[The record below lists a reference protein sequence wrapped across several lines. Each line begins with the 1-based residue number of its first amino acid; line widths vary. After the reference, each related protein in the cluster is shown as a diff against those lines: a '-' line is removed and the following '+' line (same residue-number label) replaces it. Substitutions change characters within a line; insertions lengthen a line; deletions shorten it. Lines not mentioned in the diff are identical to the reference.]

1 MLAPLLFRYWYR
13 NRNEGSALLQ
23 RIADETIRFPGI
35 PDQDRVIILGEV
47 SMPILNEVRHD
58 SDEMAKLAAI
68 WRSEMARL
76 FGSPLARIAR
86 AVGWNW
92 ALKKVAGWVGEVL
105 RHQPPFQPV
114 SYQELEIAF
123 ARPASH
129 RIAWQATLACLERP
143 DLPPRAIADVLGRA
157 DQPFDIYL
165 MIVCERALI
174 CRGATVDPSG
184 LGFVEHLF
192 HHGCRWFRHSI
203 LYSLFHIVRY
213 LPHVEDSVLDRF
225 DAMSE
230 EFFTSNSWRL
240 STDVG
245 HYMLAANVANAD
257 VVAAQHRPGRAP
269 RVMPGLLRQA
279 IQANDV
285 EQITALFAA
294 IDGIAVYHNN
304 AQLALTL
311 IEQALDFGG
320 ASLLPR
326 AMTCLASVRLW
337 NQPAVDKYIEQHAAF
352 AGIDPSDIAAAAPSI
367 AEEDLLTL
375 MDGFII
381 HMLLTS
387 EAFHSGI
394 CGAFRRAC
402 SAADAQ
408 ELLVQILVWVRDEL
422 AI

>member
-1 MLAPLLFRYWYR
+1 
-13 NRNEGSALLQ
+13 
-23 RIADETIRFPGI
+23 
-35 PDQDRVIILGEV
+35 
-47 SMPILNEVRHD
+47 
-58 SDEMAKLAAI
+58 MA
-68 WRSEMARL
+68 
-76 FGSPLARIAR
+76 
-86 AVGWNW
+86 
-92 ALKKVAGWVGEVL
+92 EVL
-105 RHQPPFQPV
+105 RNKQKFQPD

-129 RIAWQATLACLERP
+129 RIAWQDTLACFEHP
-143 DLPPRAIADVLGRA
+143 DIPPHAIADVLSRA
-157 DQPFDIYL
+157 DQPFDVYL
-165 MIVCERALI
+165 MMVCERALI
-174 CRGATVDPSG
+174 CRGATIDPG
-184 LGFVEHLF
+184 GTLDLLEHLF

-225 DAMSE
+225 DAMAE

-245 HYMLAANVANAD
+245 HYMLSGNVANAD
-257 VVAAQHRPGRAP
+257 VVSAHHRPDRAP
-269 RVMPGLLRQA
+269 RVMPRLLRQA

-294 IDGIAVYHNN
+294 IDGVAVYHNN

-326 AMTCLASVRLW
+326 AMICLASVRLF

-375 MDGFII
+375 MRTGSSFICC
-381 HMLLTS
+381 LPPR
-387 EAFHSGI
+387 HSIPESAEHFGARVPRLMPRNCWCRFSYG
-394 CGAFRRAC
+394 CGTN
-402 SAADAQ
+402 
-408 ELLVQILVWVRDEL
+408 
-422 AI
+422 